1 MATNLR
7 NHIVI
12 HDNASVT
19 SCSGSGPSYA
29 ITYTAELANAKVGHY
44 VYVEK
49 RGAGD
54 GGSSTVLSTYVY
66 VITQVATSG
75 GEQEAP
81 GGPGGGGGGSTVSVL
96 TMTYLYDTAG
106 TGDDSPC
113 DLPSGTGSSGS
124 PNKATHDIVM
134 ILGDA
139 FSAFVH

>member
-1 MATNLR
+1 MAGPGLR

-12 HDNASVT
+12 HDNAGVS
-19 SCSGSGPSYA
+19 SCSGSGPSYT
-29 ITYTAELANAKVGHY
+29 ITYDDEYANAKIGHY

-66 VITQVATSG
+66 VVTAV
-75 GEQEAP
+75 
-81 GGPGGGGGGSTVSVL
+81 GGGGGGMEMGAGQTQL
-96 TMTYLYDTAG
+96 TIKYLYDTAG

>member
-1 MATNLR
+1 MAANLR

-12 HDNASVT
+12 HDNAAVS
-19 SCSGSGPSYA
+19 SCSGSGPSYT
-29 ITYTAELANAKVGHY
+29 ITYTGSLGNAEIGHY

-66 VITQVATSG
+66 VVTAVGAGG
-75 GEQEAP
+75 GEMEA
-81 GGPGGGGGGSTVSVL
+81 GGTQL
-96 TMTYLYDTAG
+96 TMSYLYDTAG

-124 PNKATHDIVM
+124 PNKAPHDIVM
-134 ILGDA
+134 VLGDA